1 MSIVSQFSDSGKS
14 NNQCPCCEQP
24 FNKMHASKFKYKT
37 EKAMFIN
44 VTDAFIDKN
53 SCAQNIYI
61 YIETSDTKS
70 ATN

>member
-1 MSIVSQFSDSGKS
+1 
-14 NNQCPCCEQP
+14 
-24 FNKMHASKFKYKT
+24 MHASKFKYKT